1 MNKSF
6 QPWEFLV
13 VAVAGWVNRDQQKVI
28 QHLLEE
34 SLTDGGLC

>member
-13 VAVAGWVNRDQQKVI
+13 VSLAGRVNRDQQKVI
-28 QHLLEE
+28 HHLLEE
-34 SLTDGGLC
+34 SLADGGLC